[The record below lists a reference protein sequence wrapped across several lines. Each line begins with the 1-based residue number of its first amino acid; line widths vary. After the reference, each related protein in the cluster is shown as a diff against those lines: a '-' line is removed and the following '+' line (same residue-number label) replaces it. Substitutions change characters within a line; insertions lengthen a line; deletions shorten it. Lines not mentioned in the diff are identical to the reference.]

1 MLFEEFCEHGMKRV
15 PDVFEGMVVEIKP
28 TVEIE
33 HCVRFSMDS
42 YVLVLAASSGK
53 NLALAKRFSES
64 FEKEGMAAKIVDLTT
79 LHWPVYTPKLDGD
92 QDKSPDTSELS
103 SLILN
108 STALVVCA
116 PEYNGVM
123 PPALNNTIA
132 WLSVES
138 ADFRK
143 LFNNR
148 TVLLATHSG
157 GGGAHCLM
165 AMRHQFSFLGSNVI
179 GRSMTLNK
187 SKPFSQ
193 ETMDDL
199 IQRILQ

>member
-1 MLFEEFCEHGMKRV
+1 MTETKDL
-15 PDVFEGMVVEIKP
+15 III
-28 TVEIE
+28 T
-33 HCVRFSMDS
+33 
-42 YVLVLAASSGK
+42 ASCGK
-53 NLALAKRFSES
+53 NLELSEK
-64 FEKEGMAAKIVDLTT
+64 FLEKSNELKISSEILDLTT
-79 LHWPVYTPKLDGD
+79 LDIPLFNPRIHSKENIPLEIEELKKKLFAI
-92 QDKSPDTSELS
+92 ERWV
-103 SLILN
+103 I
-108 STALVVCA
+108 CA

-132 WLSVES
+132 WLSVQS
-138 ADFRK
+138 DDFRR

-179 GRSMTLNK
+179 GRTMNLNK

-193 ETMDDL
+193 EKMDDL
-199 IQRILQ
+199 VGRVLE